1 MRYVLPVM
9 ATMLIGSA
17 YGSIDGLF
25 VSNMVGKTALASIA
39 IVTPFVMVLSTLG
52 VMMGAGGGAI
62 VGQLLGSGRIKDANK
77 VFSLVAA
84 ATLTAGML
92 CSIVGIIAMEQVVL
106 LLCASPD
113 IFSLAVFYGRIVF
126 LSMPMF
132 MLTYVFEL
140 FAGTEGRPGLGL
152 ASATVAGVV
161 NIGLD
166 VLFMGLYGENGV
178 AAYAVIEYA
187 AMLVGAILGGLSD
200 GIAPLMSF
208 QQGAGNASEK
218 RSLFRQGF
226 FLTAAASAAAI
237 LCFVITIKLGKRYGW
252 IMRKF

>member
-1 MRYVLPVM
+1 MRYVLPVV

-17 YGSIDGLF
+17 YGAIDGLF

-52 VMMGAGGGAI
+52 VMMGAGGGA
-62 VGQLLGSGRIKDANK
+62 VVAQLLGSGRIKDANK

-113 IFSLAVFYGRIVF
+113 IFSLAVLYGRIVF

-140 FAGTEGRPGLGL
+140 FAGTAGRPGLGL
-152 ASATVAGVV
+152 ASTTVAGVV

-208 QQGAGNASEK
+208 SREQETLA
-218 RSLFRQGF
+218 RSAVYLDKGF
-226 FLTAAASAAAI
+226 F
-237 LCFVITIKLGKRYGW
+237 
-252 IMRKF
+252 